1 MASCRTTR
9 FGSPLSKLRRPGRVS
24 SSQRCEQRDHH
35 GAKNASKA
43 QVRAEAKRHIR
54 PRPGPNR
61 SAILPSRRRV
71 FPRCQAVGE
80 ARHVP
85 VPDRNVDKT
94 GFRCFVPDPPFCVPC
109 PPSCVLRPVSCV
121 LCPVSCVLC
130 PVSCVL
136 YQGPAPRGARRLR
149 DPESRG
155 AIRHHRARPRLTSDD
170 RSAMISSPPTCRRDR
185 GPARLSAGVP
195 GHVHRSPERP
205 ARPLLHGER
214 LGGRDRQRACP
225 QRQGGRRQRV
235 RRRLD

>member
-9 FGSPLSKLRRPGRVS
+9 FGSLLSKLRRPGRVS

-109 PPSCVLRPVSCV
+109 PPSCVLCPVSCVLCSVSCV

-136 YQGPAPRGARRLR
+136 CPVPRPGAARGTAL
-149 DPESRG
+149 EGSRI
-155 AIRHHRARPRLTSDD
+155 A
-170 RSAMISSPPTCRRDR
+170 
-185 GPARLSAGVP
+185 
-195 GHVHRSPERP
+195 
-205 ARPLLHGER
+205 
-214 LGGRDRQRACP
+214 GRDSASSCAPSVDLGRPVGDDQLATHLQEGPRTSTSFRRSTWSRTSFARATRTP
-225 QRQGGRRQRV
+225 TPTR
-235 RRRLD
+235 